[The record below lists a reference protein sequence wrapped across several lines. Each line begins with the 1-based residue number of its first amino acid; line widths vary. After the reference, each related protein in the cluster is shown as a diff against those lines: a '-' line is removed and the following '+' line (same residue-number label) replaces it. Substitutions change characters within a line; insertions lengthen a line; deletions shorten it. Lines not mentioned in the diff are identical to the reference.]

1 MVHHCLF
8 HLTEFTK
15 AWIPGVHDQLSFR
28 MIDVSGGSPRVSG
41 SLLILTAV
49 MFLTATIA
57 YFMRREW
64 YWIPATAALLLSQVL
79 IVIYWQDA
87 KYATF
92 INVLLLVAVIH
103 SAAAMHFTK
112 ASTRASQRL
121 LAHATS
127 SERLVT
133 EDMIV
138 SLPQNVQ
145 RWLRQSNVVGR
156 PTPVKIKILQ
166 EGTLRAKPDGR
177 WMSFRATQYFTIDPP
192 GFVWIARIKAAPLI
206 EIGGRD
212 RYTNGKG
219 NMVIKPLY
227 LFRAADTSGSE
238 IDQGTLIRYLAEM
251 AWFPQAAVSEYLH
264 WESIN
269 DWQARVTMDYADV
282 SASCVYTFNEKG
294 NVATIE
300 ARRYGEF
307 DGVFRR
313 ETWSVAAT
321 GYGVFNNICIPNSNE
336 VTWKLSE
343 GDFKWLKLKVTDV
356 IPQA

>member
-1 MVHHCLF
+1 MVHHGLF
-8 HLTEFTK
+8 HLTAFAK
-15 AWIPGVHDQLSFR
+15 AWSAGAHEQLSFR
-28 MIDVSGGSPRVSG
+28 MIDLSDSSPRLS
-41 SLLILTAV
+41 STLLILTAF
-49 MFLTATIA
+49 MFLTATLG
-57 YFMRREW
+57 YFMRRQW
-64 YWIPATAALLLSQVL
+64 YWIPATAALLLAQVL

-92 INVLLLVAVIH
+92 VNVLLLVAVIY
-103 SAAAMHFTK
+103 SAAAMYFVK
-112 ASTRASQRL
+112 AATRSAQRL
-121 LAHATS
+121 LGQATV

-133 EDMIV
+133 EHMIA

-156 PTPVKIKILQ
+156 PTPVKIKIEQ
-166 EGTLRAKPDGR
+166 EGSLRTKPDGT
-177 WMSFRATQYFTIDPP
+177 WMSFKATQYFTIDPP

-212 RYTNGKG
+212 RYHNGKG

-227 LFRAADTSGSE
+227 LFRAADSSGTE

-269 DWQARVTMDYADV
+269 DRQARVTMDYADV
-282 SASCVYTFNEKG
+282 TASCVYTFNEEG
-294 NVATIE
+294 NVSTIE

-307 DGVFRR
+307 GGVFRK

-343 GDFKWLKLKVTDV
+343 GDFQWLKLQVTDV
-356 IPQA
+356 LPQT